1 MYYLIACNN
10 GTYGLNCKQNCS
22 LNCTD
27 GLCNS
32 VDGSCNQSKWNYFYK
47 NILSI
52 YLIIHYLAFNCVLSF
67 NRVVIVSMI
76 DKVTFKILFN
86 WTSGKILTT

>member
-27 GLCNS
+27 GLCNN
-32 VDGSCNQSKWNYFYK
+32 VDGSCNESKWNYFHK

-52 YLIIHYLAFNCVLSF
+52 YLNIHLLCLSF

-76 DKVTFKILFN
+76 DKATFKILLN
-86 WTSGKILTT
+86 WTSGKILTI